1 MIGWWLDSK
10 LSYFNILQEI
20 MNLIFLTELNEMNH
34 NNNKQQPRHYEIKNI
49 NCYTK
54 KVANLEER

>member
-20 MNLIFLTELNEMNH
+20 MNLIFLTQLNEMNH
-34 NNNKQQPRHYEIKNI
+34 NNIKQQPRHY
-49 NCYTK
+49 
-54 KVANLEER
+54 